1 MARSDLSGKDGNMR
15 IVTGNVPRVGGRVVV
30 LGTFDGVHRGH
41 QELIRQG
48 IQLAKTLGV
57 PLRVCTFDRHPLE
70 VIRPEKAPLL
80 LTTTEEKTER
90 MRACGVEELRVIPF
104 DLETARTQPEDFLLS
119 LRMEQKVKAVV
130 AGWNYTFG
138 CAGRGT
144 SEMLQEDGKQNG
156 YRVLIVPP
164 VQTEK
169 GDIISSS
176 AIRDRLLCGDFSGA
190 TEMLGGEYTLSG
202 PIGDGKHLGRKIGVP
217 TANLKV
223 PGRKLI
229 PAFGVYAGRLTCGGQ
244 SWMAAVNIG
253 VQPTAPSGQVTI
265 EAHVLD
271 AEPDL
276 YGKQAKLQLLQ
287 FLRPEI
293 RFDSVKALSE
303 QIQRDIQ
310 SIREVF

>member
-1 MARSDLSGKDGNMR
+1 
-15 IVTGNVPRVGGRVVV
+15 
-30 LGTFDGVHRGH
+30 
-41 QELIRQG
+41 
-48 IQLAKTLGV
+48 
-57 PLRVCTFDRHPLE
+57 
-70 VIRPEKAPLL
+70 
-80 LTTTEEKTER
+80 
-90 MRACGVEELRVIPF
+90 
-104 DLETARTQPEDFLLS
+104 
-119 LRMEQKVKAVV
+119 
-130 AGWNYTFG
+130 
-138 CAGRGT
+138 
-144 SEMLQEDGKQNG
+144 
-156 YRVLIVPP
+156 
-164 VQTEK
+164 
-169 GDIISSS
+169 
-176 AIRDRLLCGDFSGA
+176 
-190 TEMLGGEYTLSG
+190 MLGGEYTLSG